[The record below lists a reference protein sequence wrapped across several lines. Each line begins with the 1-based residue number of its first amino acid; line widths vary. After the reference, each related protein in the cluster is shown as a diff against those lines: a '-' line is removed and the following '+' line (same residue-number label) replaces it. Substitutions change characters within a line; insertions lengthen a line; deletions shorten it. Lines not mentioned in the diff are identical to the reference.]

1 MSARESRSKSLP
13 AGCGG
18 SGTAAWSRCAEL
30 MASGAGAG
38 LTATRRINCRAAA
51 CTLMRPA
58 ACRDVAQQ
66 GKRRICDPL
75 LLPAM
80 SCYINGLRDVVGG
93 FGTGMALAPG
103 SVASIGMTRTG

>member
-1 MSARESRSKSLP
+1 MDRGA
-13 AGCGG
+13 
-18 SGTAAWSRCAEL
+18 SRCRQDAAEAGRQRGRGAMTETEL
-30 MASGAGAG
+30 MAS
-38 LTATRRINCRAAA
+38 LTATRRINCRVAA

-93 FGTGMALAPG
+93 FGTGMALASG

>member
-1 MSARESRSKSLP
+1 MDRG
-13 AGCGG
+13 AGRCRQD
-18 SGTAAWSRCAEL
+18 AAEAGRQRGRGAMTETEL
-30 MASGAGAG
+30 MVSGAGAG

-93 FGTGMALAPG
+93 FGTGMALASG